1 MKCPPHSQTLQTC
14 CWIVSHKDTI
24 LNITTGEVFNQP
36 SLHQLTGLINVPQS
50 LCGSYCL
57 MPRSSDTFVKSWLSR
72 MLYLFI
78 WAVLNILHE
87 PMKNEGQR
95 KNTVVSINK
104 SRSLWEDS
112 VKMCYYPNN
121 AVKLGK
127 AETTIK
133 ELRVSFKN
141 LGRVSI
147 QIVSQSLR
155 SYSL

>member
-1 MKCPPHSQTLQTC
+1 
-14 CWIVSHKDTI
+14 
-24 LNITTGEVFNQP
+24 
-36 SLHQLTGLINVPQS
+36 
-50 LCGSYCL
+50 
-57 MPRSSDTFVKSWLSR
+57 
-72 MLYLFI
+72 
-78 WAVLNILHE
+78 
-87 PMKNEGQR
+87 MKNEGQR